1 MTGRS
6 TYFVW
11 CDHTLLYKIEGD
23 LFYGVLSGNVL
34 KGGADP
40 LRGVVSPMAED
51 LRPATRDDFD
61 AFRVCSKHYDLQG
74 RSPSAPDASE
84 GPHLPR
90 V

>member
-11 CDHTLLYKIEGD
+11 NEHSLLYKIEGD
-23 LFYGVLSGNVL
+23 PFYGVLSGSVL

-40 LRGVVSPMAED
+40 LRGVVSPMVDD
-51 LRPATRDDFD
+51 LRPATEKDFD

-74 RSPSAPDASE
+74 RSPSMPDDPE
-84 GPHLPR
+84 GPPPPPK
-90 V
+90 